1 VGCRP
6 LLPPS
11 PPRLLQG
18 PRGELQRTF
27 HPLVVIAQ
35 EGQVVKVTRAEE
47 GRVANQQHGLA
58 RTLLNNMVVGVDTG
72 FTTTLSVSERAPMG
86 GVHAGLHMQMGW
98 PAGAAAAVQPAV
110 WADRSLG
117 CLAGGMQQAAALLL
131 IGESTL
137 DTSPP

>member
-1 VGCRP
+1 M
-6 LLPPS
+6 

-72 FTTTLSVSERAPMG
+72 FTTTLSVSGRAAPWG
-86 GVHAGLHMQMGW
+86 RVHVGLAMQIGW
-98 PAGAAAAVQPAV
+98 PAGAAVKDP
-110 WADRSLG
+110 RSASG
-117 CLAGGMQQAAALLL
+117 QTACWVPGWRHAGRGAGAPLL
-131 IGESTL
+131 ICRAAWRL
-137 DTSPP
+137 LVRQQQL